1 MTEEESAIFLA
12 SMADV
17 IPLNGDKTAISSQIA
32 SSQSQQHKYFET
44 KRREALSRLSDDLSV
59 IEPVAPDAV
68 ISMKSEGVQQQVFKL
83 FRQGQYSMQAD
94 IDLKGY
100 NVPRA
105 RELLFDFIQRS
116 LSCEYRNVIVI
127 HGTGVHNKPFPA
139 LIKSCLAHWLP
150 LIDGVIGYHSAP
162 REWGGSGALM
172 VMLTKSE
179 KARMNT
185 RELTRKG
192 AHLR

>member
-1 MTEEESAIFLA
+1 MTEEERAMFLA

-17 IPLNGDKTAISSQIA
+17 VPLNVDKTAVSSQIA
-32 SSQSQQHKYFET
+32 LSHSQQHKYFET

-83 FRQGQYSMQAD
+83 FRQGHYGMQAD
-94 IDLKGY
+94 IDLKAH
-100 NVPRA
+100 NVKRA
-105 RELLFDFIQRS
+105 KALLFDFIQRS
-116 LSCEYRNVIVI
+116 VDCDYRNVIVI
-127 HGTGVHNKPFPA
+127 HGTGVNNKPFPA
-139 LIKSCLAHWLP
+139 LIKSCLVHWLP
-150 LIDGVIGYHSAP
+150 SIDGVIGYHSAP
-162 REWGGSGALM
+162 REWGGTGALM
-172 VMLTKSE
+172 VMLSKSD
-179 KARMNT
+179 KARVNT

>member
-17 IPLNGDKTAISSQIA
+17 IPLNGDKTAISSHIA
-32 SSQSQQHKYFET
+32 SSQSQQDKHFET
-44 KRREALSRLSDDLSV
+44 KRREALSRLSDDLNV

-83 FRQGQYSMQAD
+83 FRQGQYAMQAD

-100 NVPRA
+100 NVARA
-105 RELLFDFIQRS
+105 KELLFDFIQRS
-116 LSCEYRNVIVI
+116 LSCEYRNVILI
-127 HGTGVHNKPFPA
+127 HGTGVNNKPFPA

-162 REWGGSGALM
+162 REWGGAGALM
-172 VMLTKSE
+172 VMLAKSE
-179 KARMNT
+179 NARMNT